1 MLAAKRR
8 SKGDN
13 GGRVLRRIPYAVYV
27 TLYPL
32 VWWPPPYRRD
42 VWQEDGYQGVQ
53 ELFAVMARQ
62 YDIPI
67 MRRFSPS
74 TGAFPPHSRLARY
87 THAA

>member
-1 MLAAKRR
+1 MAVGSFDEPPMPSTLL
-8 SKGDN
+8 STPWS
-13 GGRVLRRIPYAVYV
+13 GGL
-27 TLYPL
+27 
-32 VWWPPPYRRD
+32 PPYRRD

-53 ELFAVMARQ
+53 ELFAVMAGQ

-74 TGAFPPHSRLARY
+74 TGAFPPHSRPAQY